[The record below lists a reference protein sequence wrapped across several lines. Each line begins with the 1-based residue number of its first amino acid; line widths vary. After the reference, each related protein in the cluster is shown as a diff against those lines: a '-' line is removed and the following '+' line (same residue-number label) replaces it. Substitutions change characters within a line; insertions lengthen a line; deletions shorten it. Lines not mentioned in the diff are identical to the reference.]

1 MANKKR
7 WTKEEEEILVQAIQA
22 NPHNISKAL
31 RTAGATINRSFKA
44 CQFHWYGVLSPK
56 NNPNKIG
63 ISFVSIGPN
72 TIYKNRK
79 NSGNSTAQPEKNT
92 LWTKIKKLIG
102 LK

>member
-1 MANKKR
+1 MANNKK

-22 NPHNISKAL
+22 NPHNISEAL
-31 RTAGATINRSFKA
+31 RTASATINRSFKA

-72 TIYKNRK
+72 TVYKNRK
-79 NSGNSTAQPEKNT
+79 NSGASTVQPEKST
-92 LWTKIKKLIG
+92 IWSRIKRLLKL
-102 LK
+102 